1 MSISALLIDLQKNWS
16 FFAPP
21 VRNETTVAYMT
32 AKTRLHI
39 AAASGRDMK

>member
-1 MSISALLIDLQKNWS
+1 MIVSALLIDLQKNWS

-39 AAASGRDMK
+39 AAASGSIMK

>member
-39 AAASGRDMK
+39 AASSGWDMK